1 VVRALGLSTLG
12 YPSVDVLR
20 AYRGDQLPRRYLP
33 RLSIAATIRELLM
46 TIETT
51 FAARLRWWRTHRGF
65 SQLALAGRA
74 NISQRHLSFLELGR
88 ASPSREMVDRLATA
102 LDIPLRQ
109 HNALL
114 LAAGYAPEWHQRDLA
129 APDLAEVA
137 SALDYMLAQQEP
149 YPAVVV
155 DRHWNLLKGNAGSVR
170 LVEFLVGP
178 IAPGTP
184 INLADAL
191 VAPNVLR
198 PYLTNWTDVVRH
210 FIRSVEADAAADG
223 LIETTAL
230 LDRLMGYEGVR
241 SALMSLAPRKADN
254 GPVLAMH
261 FRKRDASLRLFTTIA
276 TLGTPQ
282 DITLQ
287 ELRIESFFPMD
298 DTTAELL
305 RSWANAPRQRRS
317 ERGSPR
323 DV

>member
-1 VVRALGLSTLG
+1 VHPAHL
-12 YPSVDVLR
+12 
-20 AYRGDQLPRRYLP
+20 
-33 RLSIAATIRELLM
+33 AATTWEILVSSKP
-46 TIETT
+46 T
-51 FAARLRWWRTHRGF
+51 FAASLRVWRERRAL
-65 SQLALAGRA
+65 SQLALAGKTGV
-74 NISQRHLSFLELGR
+74 SQRHLSFLELGR
-88 ASPSREMVDRLATA
+88 ASPSRQMVDRLAAA

-114 LAAGYAPEWHQRDLA
+114 LAAGFAPEWRERDLA
-129 APDLAEVA
+129 APDLSEVA

-155 DRHWNLLKGNAGSVR
+155 DRHWNLLKANAGAVR

-178 IAPGTP
+178 IAPGTA

-198 PYLTNWTDVVRH
+198 PHLTNWAEVVRH

-223 LIETTAL
+223 SAGTAALLERLMAYKGVRTAL
-230 LDRLMGYEGVR
+230 NLRAD
-241 SALMSLAPRKADN
+241 KADT

-261 FRKRDASLRLFTTIA
+261 FRKHDVSLRLFTAIA

-282 DITLQ
+282 DVTLQ

-298 DTTAELL
+298 DTTARHL
-305 RSWANAPRQRRS
+305 RDWAKAA
-317 ERGSPR
+317 RGKKGR
-323 DV
+323 KA